1 MHQPGEPEDALV
13 LEEVDDPTPG
23 PGEVAIAVRAW
34 ALNFPDLLM
43 VQGRY
48 QVKPP
53 TPFTPGIEVCGVV
66 TAAGDGAGIEP
77 GTRVVAHPDHGGMAE
92 IVVTTAERTFPI
104 PDEIDDV
111 TGAALTITYQ
121 TGWFGL
127 LRQARLQPDETLLVH
142 AGAGGVGSA
151 AIQIGKAAGARVIAT
166 AGGPAKVAVCEQLGA
181 DVAIDYTADD
191 FLGAVQEATGSSRGV
206 DVIYDPVGG
215 DTFDASRRC
224 LAFEGRLV
232 TVGFTSGRIP
242 DAPANHILLKNYSV
256 VGVHLDQYYEWAPK
270 AVQDCHDDLVRLHA
284 EGRIEPLVAHRLP
297 FDEAPAALTSLG
309 RRSTTGKVVL
319 TG

>member
-1 MHQPGEPEDALV
+1 MHEPGDPGDALV
-13 LEEVDDPTPG
+13 LEDVDEPRPG
-23 PGEVAIAVRAW
+23 PGEVAIRVGAW

-53 TPFTPGIEVCGVV
+53 PPFTPGIEVCGEVV
-66 TAAGDGAGIEP
+66 AVGDGAGIEP

-92 IVVTTAERTFPI
+92 VVVTSAERAFAI
-104 PDEIDDV
+104 PDEIDDL

-127 LRQARLQPDETLLVH
+127 YRQARLQPGETLVVH

-151 AIQIGKAAGARVIAT
+151 AIQLGKAAGATVVAT
-166 AGGPAKVAVCEQLGA
+166 AGGTEKVRTCEALGA
-181 DVAIDYTADD
+181 DLAIDYTADD
-191 FLGAVQEATGSSRGV
+191 FVARVKEATAGRGA
-206 DVIYDPVGG
+206 DVVYDPVGG

-242 DAPANHILLKNYSV
+242 EAPANHVLLKNYSV
-256 VGVHLDQYYEWAPK
+256 VGVHLDQYYAWAPK
-270 AVQDCHDDLVRLHA
+270 AVQECHDDLVRLHA
-284 EGRIEPLVAHRLP
+284 EGRIDPLVAHRHG
-297 FDEAPAALTSLG
+297 FDEAPHALTSLG
-309 RRSTTGKVVL
+309 TRATRGKVVL
-319 TG
+319 TA